1 MANDFSKGSV
11 EKNIMMQAIPMT
23 VAQLI
28 QILYNIVDRIYIGHL
43 PGSDGLALTGVGIVF
58 PIVSLITAFANLF
71 GIGGAPLCAIARG
84 AGEYEKSE
92 KILGVSAWLVST
104 ASIIIMALC
113 IIFENPILY
122 LFGASAETYPYAR
135 EYMLI
140 YLTGTVFFMVGSGL
154 NYFINAQGFP
164 KVGML
169 TTMIG
174 AVLNIILDPIF
185 IFVLHMGVGGAAA
198 ATVISQAVSFLWV
211 MRFLTGKDAVMPLRR
226 KNFHFDP
233 VIAKNVVALG
243 LSGFIM
249 SATNGLVQ
257 AVCNVMLGIYGGDLY
272 IGIITIVNSI
282 RDFLCIPGQGI
293 AHGSKPVLGFNYG
306 AGKYA
311 RLKRGIIFMTMISTV
326 YMLVTW
332 LLTLAFPG
340 QLIRIFTGEKSVIE
354 AGIPALRVYFA
365 GFLFQNFQFCGQ
377 SVFQGLGKSKQA
389 IFFSIF
395 RKVIIVVPLTLLLP
409 KIGGLGVYGVF
420 LAEPVSNIVGGLA
433 CYITMVFL
441 ILRKLPDED
450 NKAPV

>member
-71 GIGGAPLCAIARG
+71 GIGGSPLCAIARG
-84 AGEYEKSE
+84 AGENEKSE
-92 KILGVSAWLVST
+92 KILGVSAWLVSV
-104 ASIIIMALC
+104 ASVAIMALC
-113 IIFENPILY
+113 LLFENPILY
-122 LFGASAETYPYAR
+122 LFGASPETYPYAR
-135 EYMLI
+135 EYMMI

-154 NYFINAQGFP
+154 NYFISAQGFP
-164 KVGML
+164 KIGMM
-169 TTMIG
+169 TTLIG
-174 AVLNIILDPIF
+174 AVLNIILDPVF
-185 IFVLHMGVGGAAA
+185 IFALNMGVAGAAV
-198 ATVISQAVSFLWV
+198 ATVISQAVSFVWV
-211 MRFLTGKDAVMPLRR
+211 LRFLTGKEAVMPLRR
-226 KNFHFDP
+226 RNFHFDP
-233 VIAKNVVALG
+233 AIAKNIIALG

-257 AVCNVMLGIYGGDLY
+257 AVCNVMLGVYGGDLY
-272 IGIITIVNSI
+272 IGVITIINSI

-311 RLKRGIIFMTMISTV
+311 RLKRGIIFMTMISSA

-332 LLTLAFPG
+332 VITMIFPG
-340 QLIRIFTGEKSVIE
+340 QMIRIFTTEQNVIE

-409 KIGGLGVYGVF
+409 KVAGLGVYGVF

-433 CYITMVFL
+433 CYITMVMTL
-441 ILRKLPDED
+441 LRKLPDTD
-450 NKAPV
+450 R